1 MQFSIILQFF
11 LFFFSFF
18 QLAFITTSEK
28 SGGEE
33 KWRDILILAKDK
45 CRWTQTSALV
55 MQKRKKKKY
64 FKYVHKKYIICSR
77 PPSMTFYIH
86 IYDA

>member
-1 MQFSIILQFF
+1 MHFSIILQFF
-11 LFFFSFF
+11 LFFLSFF

-45 CRWTQTSALV
+45 CR
-55 MQKRKKKKY
+55 
-64 FKYVHKKYIICSR
+64 
-77 PPSMTFYIH
+77 
-86 IYDA
+86 

>member
-1 MQFSIILQFF
+1 MNVNFCISN
-11 LFFFSFF
+11 
-18 QLAFITTSEK
+18 
-28 SGGEE
+28 
-33 KWRDILILAKDK
+33 AKK
-45 CRWTQTSALV
+45 
-55 MQKRKKKKY
+55 KKKKY